1 MNDRKASETPPGAV
15 SAAAEGAPQVS
26 GAPESERSLFGEI
39 LDWMLAPL
47 LFVWPL
53 SIAFTHYFANSVANY
68 PYDQALREQVT
79 ALSRQVDWPG
89 AKQGLRLPNSA
100 QAMLRSDELD
110 NVYFLIQA
118 SPAAHAK
125 AKLLGDTDLPSLS
138 AQQIEHLPLGEIQ
151 LRDEEY
157 KGQDIRIAYAA
168 YRQTA
173 GGPSLLIQVAET
185 TEKRTQLA
193 NRIVASVILPQFVII
208 PLAVMLVWF
217 GLSRGLRPLHRLR
230 QTIEKRDPA
239 DLSPIATRRVP
250 EELDPLVDAF
260 NAMLERMQN
269 NVAVQQRFVADAAHQ
284 LRTPLTGLKT
294 QAQLAS
300 RENDPAALRHA
311 LRQIATGV
319 DRAGRLVNQLL
330 TLARTEAQDNS
341 LPHAPLDLAVLART
355 VVEDWVMRA
364 LQRNID
370 LGYEA
375 PGAAMVMGN
384 AFLLQEL
391 LKNLLDNAL
400 HYTPDGG
407 QVTCRV
413 LATEHSVFLE
423 VEDNGIGISPE
434 QAERV
439 FERFYRVDDAA
450 GEGSGLGLPIV
461 QEIAS
466 QHQGRARLMPR
477 ARERGTLA
485 HVVLPLWQPP
495 LPPPPPPEDYA
506 ELYRQSPPVGS

>member
-1 MNDRKASETPPGAV
+1 MTET
-15 SAAAEGAPQVS
+15 
-26 GAPESERSLFGEI
+26 ERSLFGEI

-53 SIAFTHYFANSVANY
+53 SIAFTHYFANNVANY
-68 PYDQALREQVT
+68 PYDQALRERVT
-79 ALSRQVDWPG
+79 ALSRQLDWPSG
-89 AKQGLRLPNSA
+89 KKPLRLPASA

-118 SPAAHAK
+118 PGQARP
-125 AKLLGDTDLPSLS
+125 LGDGDLPGVAATL
-138 AQQIEHLPLGEIQ
+138 AAEAPTGEIL
-151 LRDEEY
+151 LRDDEY
-157 KGQDIRIAYAA
+157 KGQDIRVAYAF
-168 YRQTA
+168 YSQHA
-173 GGPSLLIQVAET
+173 GGERTLIQVAET
-185 TEKRTQLA
+185 TEKRAQLA

-208 PLAVMLVWF
+208 PLAVLLVWF

-230 QTIEKRDPA
+230 HTIEKRDPA

-250 EELDPLVDAF
+250 EELEPLVEAF
-260 NAMLERMQN
+260 NAMLLRMQN
-269 NVAVQQRFVADAAHQ
+269 NFAVQQRFVADAAHQ

-330 TLARTEAQDNS
+330 TLARTEASDNS
-341 LPHAPLDLAVLART
+341 LPHAPLDLALLARQ
-355 VVEDWVMRA
+355 VVEEWVMRA
-364 LQRNID
+364 LQKNID

-375 PGAAMVMGN
+375 PGQAMINGN

-391 LKNLLDNAL
+391 LNNLIDNAL
-400 HYTPDGG
+400 SYTPNGG
-407 QVTCRV
+407 RVTCRV
-413 LATEHSVFLE
+413 LDTGNTVFLE
-423 VEDNGIGISPE
+423 VEDNGVGITPE
-434 QAERV
+434 QAKLV
-439 FERFYRVDDAA
+439 FERFYRVDDTA

-466 QHQGRARLMPR
+466 QHRARASLQPNPH
-477 ARERGTLA
+477 ERGTLA
-485 HVVLPLWQPP
+485 RVAFPTWHPP
-495 LPPPPPPEDYA
+495 LPPPAPPDDYA